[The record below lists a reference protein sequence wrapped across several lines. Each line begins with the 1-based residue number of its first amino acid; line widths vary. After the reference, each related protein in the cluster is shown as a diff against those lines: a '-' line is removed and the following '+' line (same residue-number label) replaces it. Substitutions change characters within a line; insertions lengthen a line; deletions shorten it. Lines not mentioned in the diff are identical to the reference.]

1 MRRVEVKILSVEC
14 WMLDWMAEATG
25 KVKKLKAE
33 REIMRFLC
41 FLLKK
46 SMVGSMLMAK
56 SCFDFYKKPL
66 RLQDRL

>member
-1 MRRVEVKILSVEC
+1 MRSVEVKNLKVEC
-14 WMLDWMAEATG
+14 WILNWMAEATG

-46 SMVGSMLMAK
+46 AW
-56 SCFDFYKKPL
+56 
-66 RLQDRL
+66 